1 MSCLGWHFILTM
13 VKNMT
18 AGNPSRLIL
27 GFAWPLILGSILQ
40 QGYNLID
47 AVIVGH
53 YVGVNALAA
62 VGAGSSVIFL
72 ILGFCNG
79 CTGGFGIP
87 IAQSFGAGDHSGLRR
102 YVSAS
107 FRVSIAISLAVAVV
121 TALLCAD
128 ILHWMQTP
136 DVIFHDAWLYLLI
149 TFLGIPFTMAY
160 NLLASI
166 IRALGDSRTPFYFLI
181 LSAVLN
187 VALDLLFILACGW
200 GAAGAAV
207 ATVISQGVSALL
219 CYIYMYR
226 HFEILRYRS
235 ADEKVNDW
243 ERQKRLLSIGLPM
256 GLQFSITAI
265 GSIMLQSANNA
276 LGTASVTAFTV
287 AMRIKMFFISPCE
300 NLGVAMATYCGQNYG
315 AGKMERIRSGLYSAL
330 GMTFLYVIL
339 GNAVMFAFADG
350 FTRMFVDASETAIIA
365 KSVMYLHTS
374 SPFWVFL
381 GTLCVLRYSIQG
393 LGFTRLAMMSG
404 VFEMVAR
411 IAASLWLVPALQFKG
426 VCLGDPLAWMAAC
439 LFLIPAMTWIYRR
452 TLHPEGLHG
461 QRIPVGQH

>member
-1 MSCLGWHFILTM
+1 M

-18 AGNPSRLIL
+18 VGNPSRLIL

-53 YVGVNALAA
+53 FVGVNALAA

-87 IAQSFGAGDHSGLRR
+87 IAKSFGAGNDVELRK

-107 FRVSIAISLAVAVV
+107 FRVSAMISLAVAVV
-121 TALLCAD
+121 TALLCSS
-128 ILHWMQTP
+128 ILHWMRTP
-136 DVIFHDAWLYLLI
+136 DVIFRDSYLYLLV

-166 IRALGDSRTPFYFLI
+166 IRALGDSKTPFCFL
-181 LSAVLN
+181 LLAALLN
-187 VALDLLFILACGW
+187 VAFDFLFIVAMGW
-200 GAAGAAV
+200 GALGAAV

-226 HFEILRYRS
+226 HFDILRYRS
-235 ADEKVNDW
+235 EAERAFDW
-243 ERQKRLLSIGLPM
+243 EKQKQLLSVGVPM

-300 NLGVAMATYCGQNYG
+300 NLGVAMATYCGQNFG
-315 AGKMERIRSGLYSAL
+315 AGEMQRIRKGLFAAL
-330 GMTFLYVIL
+330 GMIAAYVVV
-339 GNAVMFAFADG
+339 GNAVMLSFADS
-350 FTRMFVDASETAIIA
+350 FVSVFVDASESEIVEKA
-365 KSVMYLHTS
+365 VMFLQTS
-374 SPFWVFL
+374 CPFWVFL

-411 IAASLWLVPALQFKG
+411 IAVSLWLVPALGFKG
-426 VCLGDPLAWMAAC
+426 VCLGDPMAWMAAC
-439 LFLIPAMTWIYRR
+439 VFLIPAISWI
-452 TLHPEGLHG
+452 LHKLAHPFSDGRECVPIH
-461 QRIPVGQH
+461 

>member
-1 MSCLGWHFILTM
+1 MI
-13 VKNMT
+13 KNMT
-18 AGNPSRLIL
+18 VGNPSRLIL
-27 GFAWPLILGSILQ
+27 EFAWPLILGSILQ

-53 YVGVNALAA
+53 FVGVNALAA

-87 IAQSFGAGDHSGLRR
+87 IAQSFGAGDYSSLRR

-107 FRVSIAISLAVAVV
+107 FRVSIAISLAVATV
-121 TALLCAD
+121 TALLCHN
-128 ILHWMQTP
+128 ILYWMQTP
-136 DVIFHDAWLYLLI
+136 DVIFHDAYLYLLI
-149 TFLGIPFTMAY
+149 TFIGIPFTMAY
-160 NLLASI
+160 NLLASV
-166 IRALGDSRTPFYFLI
+166 IRALGDSRTPFCFLI
-181 LSAVLN
+181 LSALLN
-187 VALDLLFILACGW
+187 VVLDMLFIVVFGW
-200 GAAGAAV
+200 GVAGAAV
-207 ATVISQGVSALL
+207 ATVISQAISALL

-226 HFEILRYRS
+226 HFTILQYES
-235 ADEKVNDW
+235 AEEKTPDW
-243 ERQKRLLSIGLPM
+243 EYQKHLLSIGVPM

-300 NLGVAMATYCGQNYG
+300 NLGVAMATYCGQNFG
-315 AGKMERIRSGLYSAL
+315 AGETQRIRTGLYSAL
-330 GMTFLYVIL
+330 GMIAVYVVL
-339 GNAVMFAFADG
+339 GNVLMFSFADNL
-350 FTRMFVDASETAIIA
+350 TRMFVDSSESEIIA
-365 KSVMYLHTS
+365 KSVMFLHTS
-374 SPFWVFL
+374 SPFWMFL

-411 IAASLWLVPALQFKG
+411 IVVSLWLVPALQFKG
-426 VCLGDPLAWMAAC
+426 VCLGDPMAWIAAC
-439 LFLIPAMTWIYRR
+439 LFLVPAITWICRKLSR
-452 TLHPEGLHG
+452 PSVGEG
-461 QRIPVGQH
+461 QQIPVGGLQ

>member
-1 MSCLGWHFILTM
+1 M
-13 VKNMT
+13 
-18 AGNPSRLIL
+18 IL

-107 FRVSIAISLAVAVV
+107 FRVSIAISLAVAMI
-121 TALLCAD
+121 TALLCSN

-136 DVIFHDAWLYLLI
+136 GVIFHDAYLYLLI

-181 LSAVLN
+181 LSALLN
-187 VALDLLFILACGW
+187 VGLDMLFIVNFGW

-207 ATVISQGVSALL
+207 ATVISQAISALL
-219 CYIYMYR
+219 CYVYMYR

-235 ADEKVNDW
+235 ADEKASDW
-243 ERQKRLLSIGLPM
+243 ERQKHLLSIGVPM

-300 NLGVAMATYCGQNYG
+300 NLGVAMATYCGQNFG
-315 AGKMERIRSGLYSAL
+315 AGEIRRIRKGLYSAL
-330 GMTFLYVIL
+330 GMILIYVLL
-339 GNAVMFAFADG
+339 GNAVMFAFAGD
-350 FTRMFVDASETAIIA
+350 FTRMFVDAAESEIIA
-365 KSVMYLHTS
+365 KSVLFLQTS
-374 SPFWVFL
+374 CPFWIFL

-393 LGFTRLAMMSG
+393 LGLTRLAMMSG

-411 IAASLWLVPALQFKG
+411 IAASLWLVPALGFKG
-426 VCLGDPLAWMAAC
+426 VCLGDPMAWMAAC
-439 LFLIPAMTWIYRR
+439 LFLIPAMSWILHR
-452 TLHPEGLHG
+452 LMHPESVSRHG
-461 QRIPVGQH
+461 HRIPVGQH

>member
-1 MSCLGWHFILTM
+1 M
-13 VKNMT
+13 
-18 AGNPSRLIL
+18 IL

-107 FRVSIAISLAVAVV
+107 FRVSIAISLAVAMI
-121 TALLCAD
+121 TALLCSN

-136 DVIFHDAWLYLLI
+136 GVIFHDAYLYLLI

-181 LSAVLN
+181 LSALLN
-187 VALDLLFILACGW
+187 VGLDMLFIVNFGW

-207 ATVISQGVSALL
+207 ATVISQAISALL
-219 CYIYMYR
+219 CYVYMYR

-235 ADEKVNDW
+235 ADEKASDW
-243 ERQKRLLSIGLPM
+243 ERQKHLLSIGVPM

-300 NLGVAMATYCGQNYG
+300 NLGVAMATYCGQNFG
-315 AGKMERIRSGLYSAL
+315 AGEIQRIRRGLYSAL
-330 GMTFLYVIL
+330 GMILIYVLL
-339 GNAVMFAFADG
+339 GNAVMFAFAGD
-350 FTRMFVDASETAIIA
+350 FTRMFVDAAESEIIA
-365 KSVMYLHTS
+365 KSVLFLQTS
-374 SPFWVFL
+374 CPFWIFL

-411 IAASLWLVPALQFKG
+411 IAASLWLVPALGFKG
-426 VCLGDPLAWMAAC
+426 VCLGDPMAWMAAC
-439 LFLIPAMTWIYRR
+439 LFLIPAMSWILHR
-452 TLHPEGLHG
+452 LMHPESVSRHG
-461 QRIPVGQH
+461 HRIPVGQH

>member
-1 MSCLGWHFILTM
+1 
-13 VKNMT
+13 
-18 AGNPSRLIL
+18 
-27 GFAWPLILGSILQ
+27 
-40 QGYNLID
+40 
-47 AVIVGH
+47 
-53 YVGVNALAA
+53 
-62 VGAGSSVIFL
+62 
-72 ILGFCNG
+72 
-79 CTGGFGIP
+79 
-87 IAQSFGAGDHSGLRR
+87 
-102 YVSAS
+102 
-107 FRVSIAISLAVAVV
+107 
-121 TALLCAD
+121 
-128 ILHWMQTP
+128 
-136 DVIFHDAWLYLLI
+136 
-149 TFLGIPFTMAY
+149 MAY

-235 ADEKVNDW
+235 ADEKANDW

-315 AGKMERIRSGLYSAL
+315 AGKMDRIRSGLYSAL

-350 FTRMFVDASETAIIA
+350 FTRMFVDATETAIIA

-452 TLHPEGLHG
+452 TLLPEGLHRP
-461 QRIPVGQH
+461 RIPVGQH

>member
-1 MSCLGWHFILTM
+1 MAMI
-13 VKNMT
+13 KNMT
-18 AGNPSRLIL
+18 VGNPSRLIL

-53 YVGVNALAA
+53 FVGVNALAA

-87 IAQSFGAGDHSGLRR
+87 IAQSFGAKDYSSLRR

-107 FRVSIAISLAVAVV
+107 FRVSVAISLAVAVA
-121 TALLCAD
+121 TAFLCHN
-128 ILHWMQTP
+128 ILFWMQTP
-136 DVIFHDAWLYLLI
+136 DVIFHDAYLYLLI

-166 IRALGDSRTPFYFLI
+166 IRALGDSKTPFCFLI
-181 LSAVLN
+181 LSAFLN
-187 VALDLLFILACGW
+187 VLLDMLFIVVFGW

-207 ATVISQGVSALL
+207 ATVISQAISALL

-226 HFEILRYRS
+226 HFSILHCES
-235 ADEKVNDW
+235 EEEKRAGW
-243 ERQKRLLSIGLPM
+243 EYQKHLLSIGVPM

-300 NLGVAMATYCGQNYG
+300 NLGVAMATYCGQNFG
-315 AGKMERIRSGLYSAL
+315 AGEIQRIRRGLYSAL
-330 GMTFLYVIL
+330 GMIAVYVIL
-339 GNAVMFAFADG
+339 GNAVMFTFADG
-350 FTRMFVDASETAIIA
+350 LTKMFVDASETEIVE
-365 KSVMYLHTS
+365 KSVMFLHTS
-374 SPFWVFL
+374 SPFWIFL

-404 VFEMVAR
+404 VFEMFAR
-411 IAASLWLVPALQFKG
+411 IAASLWLVPSLQFKG
-426 VCLGDPLAWMAAC
+426 VCLGDPMAWMAAC
-439 LFLIPAMTWIYRR
+439 VFLVPAMTWIYRKLSR
-452 TLHPEGLHG
+452 PSVGEG

>member
-1 MSCLGWHFILTM
+1 MI
-13 VKNMT
+13 KNMT
-18 AGNPSRLIL
+18 VGNPSRLIL
-27 GFAWPLILGSILQ
+27 EFAWPLILGSILQ

-53 YVGVNALAA
+53 FVGVNALAA

-87 IAQSFGAGDHSGLRR
+87 IAQSFGAGDYSSLRR

-107 FRVSIAISLAVAVV
+107 SRVSIAISLAVATV
-121 TALLCAD
+121 TALLCHN
-128 ILHWMQTP
+128 ILYWMQTP
-136 DVIFHDAWLYLLI
+136 DVIFHDAYLYLLI
-149 TFLGIPFTMAY
+149 TFIGIPFTMAY
-160 NLLASI
+160 NLLASV
-166 IRALGDSRTPFYFLI
+166 IRALGDSRTPFCFLI
-181 LSAVLN
+181 LSALLN
-187 VALDLLFILACGW
+187 VVLDMLFIVVFGW

-207 ATVISQGVSALL
+207 ATVISQAISALL

-226 HFEILRYRS
+226 HFTILQYES
-235 ADEKVNDW
+235 AEEKTPDW
-243 ERQKRLLSIGLPM
+243 EYQKHLLSIGVPM

-300 NLGVAMATYCGQNYG
+300 NLGVAMATYCGQNFG
-315 AGKMERIRSGLYSAL
+315 AGETQRIRTGLYSAL
-330 GMTFLYVIL
+330 GMIAVYVVL
-339 GNAVMFAFADG
+339 GNVLMFSFADNL
-350 FTRMFVDASETAIIA
+350 TRMFVDSSESEIIA
-365 KSVMYLHTS
+365 KSVMFLHTS
-374 SPFWVFL
+374 SPFWMFL

-411 IAASLWLVPALQFKG
+411 IVVSLWLVPALQFKG
-426 VCLGDPLAWMAAC
+426 VCLGDPMAWIAAC
-439 LFLIPAMTWIYRR
+439 LFLVPVITWICRKLSR
-452 TLHPEGLHG
+452 PSVGEG
-461 QRIPVGQH
+461 QQIPVGGLQ

>member
-1 MSCLGWHFILTM
+1 M

-18 AGNPSRLIL
+18 VGNPSRLIL

-107 FRVSIAISLAVAVV
+107 FRVSIAISLAVAMI
-121 TALLCAD
+121 TALLCSN

-136 DVIFHDAWLYLLI
+136 GVIFHDAYLYLLI

-181 LSAVLN
+181 LSALLN
-187 VALDLLFILACGW
+187 VGLDMLFIVNFGW

-207 ATVISQGVSALL
+207 ATVISQAISALL
-219 CYIYMYR
+219 CYVYMYR

-235 ADEKVNDW
+235 ADEREPDW
-243 ERQKRLLSIGLPM
+243 ERQKHLLSIGVPM

-300 NLGVAMATYCGQNYG
+300 NLGVAMATYCGQNFG
-315 AGKMERIRSGLYSAL
+315 AGEIRRIRKGLYSAL
-330 GMTFLYVIL
+330 GMILIYVLL
-339 GNAVMFAFADG
+339 GNAVMFAFAGD
-350 FTRMFVDASETAIIA
+350 FTRMFVDAAESEIIA
-365 KSVMYLHTS
+365 KSVMFLQTS
-374 SPFWVFL
+374 CPFWIFL

-393 LGFTRLAMMSG
+393 LGLTRLAMMSG

-411 IAASLWLVPALQFKG
+411 IAASLWLVPALGFKG
-426 VCLGDPLAWMAAC
+426 VCLGDPMAWMAAC
-439 LFLIPAMTWIYRR
+439 LFLIPAMSWILHR
-452 TLHPEGLHG
+452 LMHPESVSRHG
-461 QRIPVGQH
+461 HRIPVGQH

>member
-1 MSCLGWHFILTM
+1 MGHF
-13 VKNMT
+13 
-18 AGNPSRLIL
+18 
-27 GFAWPLILGSILQ
+27 
-40 QGYNLID
+40 
-47 AVIVGH
+47 
-53 YVGVNALAA
+53 VGVNALAA

-87 IAQSFGAGDHSGLRR
+87 IAQSFGAGDDSGLRR

-107 FRVSIAISLAVAVV
+107 FRVSIAISLVVAAV
-121 TALLCAD
+121 TALLCSN

-136 DVIFHDAWLYLLI
+136 GVIFHDAYLYLLI

-181 LSAVLN
+181 LSALLN
-187 VALDLLFILACGW
+187 VGLDLLFIVNFGW

-207 ATVISQGVSALL
+207 ATVISQAISALL

-235 ADEKVNDW
+235 ADEKASDW
-243 ERQKRLLSIGLPM
+243 ERQKHLLSIGVPM

-300 NLGVAMATYCGQNYG
+300 NLGVAMATYCGQNFG
-315 AGKMERIRSGLYSAL
+315 AGEIQRIRRGLYSAL
-330 GMTFLYVIL
+330 GMIVIYVLL
-339 GNAVMFAFADG
+339 GNAVMFAFAGD
-350 FTRMFVDASETAIIA
+350 FTRMFVDAAESEIIA
-365 KSVMYLHTS
+365 KSVMFLQTS
-374 SPFWVFL
+374 CPFWIFL

-411 IAASLWLVPALQFKG
+411 IAASLWLVPALGFKG
-426 VCLGDPLAWMAAC
+426 VCLGDPMAWMAAC
-439 LFLIPAMTWIYRR
+439 LFLIPAMSWI
-452 TLHPEGLHG
+452 LHRLMHPASPSRHG
-461 QRIPVGQH
+461 HRIPVGQH

>member
-1 MSCLGWHFILTM
+1 MI
-13 VKNMT
+13 KNMT
-18 AGNPSRLIL
+18 VGNPSRLIL
-27 GFAWPLILGSILQ
+27 EFAWPLILGSILQ

-53 YVGVNALAA
+53 FVGVNALAA

-87 IAQSFGAGDHSGLRR
+87 IAQSFGAGDYSSLRR

-107 FRVSIAISLAVAVV
+107 FRVSIAISLAVATV
-121 TALLCAD
+121 TALLCHN
-128 ILHWMQTP
+128 ILYWMQTP
-136 DVIFHDAWLYLLI
+136 DVIFHDAYLYLLI
-149 TFLGIPFTMAY
+149 TFIGIPFTMAY
-160 NLLASI
+160 NLLASV
-166 IRALGDSRTPFYFLI
+166 IRALGDSRTPFCFLI
-181 LSAVLN
+181 LSALLN
-187 VALDLLFILACGW
+187 VVLDMLFIVVFGW

-207 ATVISQGVSALL
+207 ATVISQAISALL

-226 HFEILRYRS
+226 HFTILQYES
-235 ADEKVNDW
+235 AEEKTPDW
-243 ERQKRLLSIGLPM
+243 EYQKHLLSIGVPM

-265 GSIMLQSANNA
+265 GSIMLQSENNA

-300 NLGVAMATYCGQNYG
+300 NLGVAMATYCGQNFG
-315 AGKMERIRSGLYSAL
+315 AGETQRIRTGLYSAL
-330 GMTFLYVIL
+330 GMIAVYVVL
-339 GNAVMFAFADG
+339 GNVLMFSFADNL
-350 FTRMFVDASETAIIA
+350 TRMFVDSSESEIIA
-365 KSVMYLHTS
+365 KSVMFLHTS
-374 SPFWVFL
+374 SPFWMFL

-411 IAASLWLVPALQFKG
+411 IVVSLWLVPALQFKG
-426 VCLGDPLAWMAAC
+426 VCLGDPMAWIAAC
-439 LFLIPAMTWIYRR
+439 LFLVPAITWICRKLSR
-452 TLHPEGLHG
+452 PSVGEG
-461 QRIPVGQH
+461 QQIPVGGLQ

>member
-1 MSCLGWHFILTM
+1 M

-18 AGNPSRLIL
+18 VGSPSRLIL
-27 GFAWPLILGSILQ
+27 GFAWPLILGSVLQ

-53 YVGVNALAA
+53 FVGVNALAA

-87 IAQSFGAGDHSGLRR
+87 VAQSFGAGDYSSLRR

-107 FRVSIAISLAVAVV
+107 FRVSVAISLAVATV
-121 TALLCAD
+121 TSLLCYN
-128 ILHWMQTP
+128 ILYWMQTP
-136 DVIFHDAWLYLLI
+136 DVIFHDAYLYLLI

-166 IRALGDSRTPFYFLI
+166 IRALGDSKTPFFFLI
-181 LSAVLN
+181 MSALLN
-187 VALDLLFILACGW
+187 VALDMVFIVAFGW

-207 ATVISQGVSALL
+207 ATVISQAISAVL
-219 CYIYMYR
+219 CYVYMNR
-226 HFEILRYRS
+226 HFAILHYES
-235 ADEKVNDW
+235 DDEKASDW
-243 ERQKRLLSIGLPM
+243 EYQKHLLSIGVPM

-300 NLGVAMATYCGQNYG
+300 NLGVAMATYCGQNFG
-315 AGKMERIRSGLYSAL
+315 AGEIQRVRSGVYSAL
-330 GMTFLYVIL
+330 GMIAVYVIL
-339 GNAVMFAFADG
+339 GNALMFAFADNL
-350 FTRMFVDASETAIIA
+350 TRLFVDASETEIIG
-365 KSVMYLHTS
+365 KSVMFLHTS
-374 SPFWVFL
+374 SPFWIFL

-404 VFEMVAR
+404 VFEMFAR
-411 IAASLWLVPALQFKG
+411 IAASLWLVPSMQFRG
-426 VCLGDPLAWMAAC
+426 VCLGDPMAWVAAC
-439 LFLIPAMTWIYRR
+439 VFLVPAMTWVYRR
-452 TLHPEGLHG
+452 LSRPSTEGG

>member
-1 MSCLGWHFILTM
+1 M

-18 AGNPSRLIL
+18 VGNPSRLIL

-53 YVGVNALAA
+53 FVGVNALAA

-87 IAQSFGAGDHSGLRR
+87 IAQSFGAGDDSGLRR

-107 FRVSIAISLAVAVV
+107 FRVSIAISLAVAAA
-121 TALLCAD
+121 TAMLCSN

-136 DVIFHDAWLYLLI
+136 DVIFHDAYLYLLI

-160 NLLASI
+160 NLLASV
-166 IRALGDSRTPFYFLI
+166 IRALGDSKTPFYFLI
-181 LSAVLN
+181 LSALLN
-187 VALDLLFILACGW
+187 VVLDLFFIVTCGW

-235 ADEKVNDW
+235 ADERASDW
-243 ERQKRLLSIGLPM
+243 ERQKHLLSIGVPM

-300 NLGVAMATYCGQNYG
+300 NLGVAMATYCGQNFG
-315 AGKMERIRSGLYSAL
+315 AGEICRIRRGLYSAL
-330 GMTFLYVIL
+330 GMIAVYVIF
-339 GNAVMFAFADG
+339 GNAVMFAFADNL
-350 FTRMFVDASETAIIA
+350 TRMFVDAAESEIIA
-365 KSVMYLHTS
+365 KSVMFLHTS
-374 SPFWVFL
+374 SPFWIFL

-404 VFEMVAR
+404 VFEMIAR
-411 IAASLWLVPALQFKG
+411 IAASVWLVPAMGFKG
-426 VCLGDPLAWMAAC
+426 VCFGDPLAWMAAC
-439 LFLIPAMTWIYRR
+439 VFLIPAMTWIYHR
-452 TLHPEGLHG
+452 LSNPEAHRHSGS
-461 QRIPVGQH
+461 RIPVGQH

>member
-1 MSCLGWHFILTM
+1 MI
-13 VKNMT
+13 KNMT
-18 AGNPSRLIL
+18 VGNPSRLIL
-27 GFAWPLILGSILQ
+27 EFAWPLILGSILQ

-53 YVGVNALAA
+53 FVGVNALAA

-87 IAQSFGAGDHSGLRR
+87 IAQSFGAGDYSSLRR

-107 FRVSIAISLAVAVV
+107 FRVSIAISLAVATV
-121 TALLCAD
+121 TALLCHN
-128 ILHWMQTP
+128 ILYWMQTP
-136 DVIFHDAWLYLLI
+136 DVIFHDAYLYLLI
-149 TFLGIPFTMAY
+149 TFIGIPFTMAY
-160 NLLASI
+160 NLLASV
-166 IRALGDSRTPFYFLI
+166 IRALGDSRTPFCFLI
-181 LSAVLN
+181 LSALLN
-187 VALDLLFILACGW
+187 VVLDMLFIVVFGW

-207 ATVISQGVSALL
+207 ATVISQAISALL

-226 HFEILRYRS
+226 HFTILQYES
-235 ADEKVNDW
+235 AEEKTPDW
-243 ERQKRLLSIGLPM
+243 EYQKHLLSIGVPM

-300 NLGVAMATYCGQNYG
+300 NLGVAMATYCGQNFG
-315 AGKMERIRSGLYSAL
+315 AGETQRIRTGLYSAL
-330 GMTFLYVIL
+330 GMIAVYVVL
-339 GNAVMFAFADG
+339 GNVLMFSFADNL
-350 FTRMFVDASETAIIA
+350 TRMFVDSSESEIIA
-365 KSVMYLHTS
+365 KSVMFLHTS
-374 SPFWVFL
+374 SPFWMFL

-411 IAASLWLVPALQFKG
+411 IVVSLWLVPALQFKG
-426 VCLGDPLAWMAAC
+426 VCLGDPMAWIAAC
-439 LFLIPAMTWIYRR
+439 LFLVPAITWICRKLSR
-452 TLHPEGLHG
+452 PSVGEG
-461 QRIPVGQH
+461 QQIPVGGLQ

>member
-1 MSCLGWHFILTM
+1 M
-13 VKNMT
+13 
-18 AGNPSRLIL
+18 IL

-107 FRVSIAISLAVAVV
+107 FRVSIAISLAVAMI
-121 TALLCAD
+121 TALLCSN

-136 DVIFHDAWLYLLI
+136 GVIFHDAYLYLLI

-181 LSAVLN
+181 LSALLN
-187 VALDLLFILACGW
+187 VGLDMLFIVNFGW

-207 ATVISQGVSALL
+207 ATVISQAISALL
-219 CYIYMYR
+219 CYVYMYR

-235 ADEKVNDW
+235 ADEKASDW
-243 ERQKRLLSIGLPM
+243 ERQKHLLSIGVPM

-300 NLGVAMATYCGQNYG
+300 NLGVAMATYCGQNFG
-315 AGKMERIRSGLYSAL
+315 AGEIRRIRKGLYSAL
-330 GMTFLYVIL
+330 GMILIYVLL
-339 GNAVMFAFADG
+339 GNAVMFVFAGD
-350 FTRMFVDASETAIIA
+350 FTRMFVDAAESEIIA
-365 KSVMYLHTS
+365 KSVMFLQTS
-374 SPFWVFL
+374 CPFWIFL

-393 LGFTRLAMMSG
+393 LGLTRLAMMSG

-411 IAASLWLVPALQFKG
+411 IAASLWLVPALGFKG
-426 VCLGDPLAWMAAC
+426 VCLGDPMAWMAAC
-439 LFLIPAMTWIYRR
+439 LFLIPAMSWI
-452 TLHPEGLHG
+452 LHRLMHPASVSRHG
-461 QRIPVGQH
+461 HRIPVGQH

>member
-1 MSCLGWHFILTM
+1 MKQYHTDIVYYSPTGTSKRVAMAFAEGLD
-13 VKNMT
+13 K
-18 AGNPSRLIL
+18 AG
-27 GFAWPLILGSILQ
+27 
-40 QGYNLID
+40 
-47 AVIVGH
+47 
-53 YVGVNALAA
+53 
-62 VGAGSSVIFL
+62 
-72 ILGFCNG
+72 
-79 CTGGFGIP
+79 
-87 IAQSFGAGDHSGLRR
+87 
-102 YVSAS
+102 AS
-107 FRVSIAISLAVAVV
+107 FPGTRQTDLTTDFSEDPVPLGDSLVVAAV
-121 TALLCAD
+121 TALLCSN

-136 DVIFHDAWLYLLI
+136 GVIFHDAYLYLLI

-181 LSAVLN
+181 LSALLN
-187 VALDLLFILACGW
+187 VGLDLLFIVNFGW

-207 ATVISQGVSALL
+207 ATVISQAISALL

-235 ADEKVNDW
+235 ADEKASDW
-243 ERQKRLLSIGLPM
+243 ERQKHLLSIGVPM

-300 NLGVAMATYCGQNYG
+300 NLGVAMATYCGQNFG
-315 AGKMERIRSGLYSAL
+315 AGEIQRIRRGLYSAL
-330 GMTFLYVIL
+330 GMIAIYVLL
-339 GNAVMFAFADG
+339 GNAVMFAFAGD
-350 FTRMFVDASETAIIA
+350 FTRMFVDAAESEIIA
-365 KSVMYLHTS
+365 KSVMFLQTS
-374 SPFWVFL
+374 CPFWIFL

-411 IAASLWLVPALQFKG
+411 IAASLWLVPALGFKG
-426 VCLGDPLAWMAAC
+426 VCLGDPMAWMAAC
-439 LFLIPAMTWIYRR
+439 LFLIPAMSWI
-452 TLHPEGLHG
+452 LHRLMHPASPSRHG
-461 QRIPVGQH
+461 HRIPVGQH